1 MIKGTE
7 LKRKPEV
14 IAGIFSLFT
23 GFSIILSLL
32 TDIEFL
38 SFFSSLS
45 EDIEYLC
52 ENKVWLQ
59 LNSFLWI
66 ISALLMTISASALIS
81 ALVPHQSFLGYL
93 YGFLLLFSA
102 AMFCIAGIKGFSVN
116 SLLKIPDVAE
126 LTHQDIIKTNV
137 LMLTNEKNIYL
148 TAAYNLIGLSFFV
161 LGFFSYVTSKIPI
174 LVGILS
180 TITGIMI
187 AVFTLFIPDSILAD
201 VGMIMACFM
210 FFILTIRFLFRG
222 LEKRQRKRK
231 KTLSQEADP
240 AI

>member
-38 SFFSSLS
+38 SYFSSLS
-45 EDIEYLC
+45 EDIEYLS
-52 ENKVWLQ
+52 ENKLWLQ

-66 ISALLMTISASALIS
+66 ISALLMLITSSAMIS

-93 YGFLLLFSA
+93 HGFFLLFSS
-102 AMFCIAGIKGFSVN
+102 AMLCFAGLKGFSIN
-116 SLLKIPDVAE
+116 MLLENLAVIDTAHPDVVNA
-126 LTHQDIIKTNV
+126 NV
-137 LMLTNEKNIYL
+137 LMLTGEKEIYL
-148 TAAYNLIGLSFFV
+148 KTAYNLIGLSFFV

-174 LVGILS
+174 LVGMLS

-187 AVFTLFIPDSILAD
+187 AVFTLFIPHSILAD
-201 VGMIMACFM
+201 LGMIMACCM

-222 LEKRQRKRK
+222 LEKRQRRRK
-231 KTLSQEADP
+231 KNNPELTHP
-240 AI
+240 